1 MTRNYYAT
9 SDHRNIGM
17 IVGAYC
23 DMVQGRINEGFEPFL
38 LTIMFRE
45 DTWTS
50 KRVIPRYAGKYRR
63 GLQALFKEDNSAS
76 EGAIAS

>member
-23 DMVQGRINEGFEPFL
+23 DMVQGRINEGFSLFSSPL
-38 LTIMFRE
+38 C
-45 DTWTS
+45 S
-50 KRVIPRYAGKYRR
+50 GRYADLETR
-63 GLQALFKEDNSAS
+63 
-76 EGAIAS
+76 